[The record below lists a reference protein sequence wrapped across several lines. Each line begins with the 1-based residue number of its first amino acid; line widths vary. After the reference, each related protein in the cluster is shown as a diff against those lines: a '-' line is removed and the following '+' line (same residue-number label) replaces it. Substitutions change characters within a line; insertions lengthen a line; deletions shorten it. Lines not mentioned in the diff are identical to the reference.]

1 MENQSTIKAGLF
13 VIAGLLLA
21 LVGYVLL
28 IDSIGQGDRYVIR
41 LDNLGGLEVG
51 AGVQFEGYPIG
62 TVDTIEPVFES
73 SDLSFEIGLMVES
86 GWPIYEDSLATI
98 ESENLLAPKAVQI
111 SRGQTQTLKAV
122 GAELKVTEPVDALSG
137 VLKTAAQFET
147 LVQDE
152 FVPVLRTVNELLDG
166 EVRDSIKGATQ
177 LLEPLAAETPELL
190 ARLISTV
197 ERLEAV
203 IDNDTMGAVQQS
215 VDDLASVLSET
226 KQLVAEVRPKV
237 MSVLDSADQ
246 LTDTD
251 IVQKAEQSMDE
262 VHQAAQKANA
272 LATRFDT
279 DIAQKAEQSMNEMHE
294 AARAANALATRFDSL
309 SDRSDDRILAII
321 DRLERAA
328 MNLEDMTATLRQEPS
343 RLIRGT
349 E

>member
-1 MENQSTIKAGLF
+1 M
-13 VIAGLLLA
+13 
-21 LVGYVLL
+21 
-28 IDSIGQGDRYVIR
+28 
-41 LDNLGGLEVG
+41 
-51 AGVQFEGYPIG
+51 
-62 TVDTIEPVFES
+62 
-73 SDLSFEIGLMVES
+73 
-86 GWPIYEDSLATI
+86 
-98 ESENLLAPKAVQI
+98 
-111 SRGQTQTLKAV
+111 
-122 GAELKVTEPVDALSG
+122 
-137 VLKTAAQFET
+137 
-147 LVQDE
+147 
-152 FVPVLRTVNELLDG
+152 LRTVNELLDG

-177 LLEPLAAETPELL
+177 VLEPLAAETPELL
-190 ARLISTV
+190 ARLTSTV

-203 IDNDTMGAVQQS
+203 INNDTMGAVQQS

-251 IVQKAEQSMDE
+251 IVQKAEQSMNE
-262 VHQAAQKANA
+262 VHQ
-272 LATRFDT
+272 
-279 DIAQKAEQSMNEMHE
+279 

>member
-1 MENQSTIKAGLF
+1 M
-13 VIAGLLLA
+13 
-21 LVGYVLL
+21 
-28 IDSIGQGDRYVIR
+28 
-41 LDNLGGLEVG
+41 
-51 AGVQFEGYPIG
+51 QFEGYPIG

-73 SDLSFEIGLMVES
+73 GDLSFEIGLMVES

-111 SRGQTQTLKAV
+111 SRGQSQTLKAV
-122 GAELKVTEPVDALSG
+122 GAELLVTEPVDALSG

-177 LLEPLAAETPELL
+177 VLEPLAAETPELL
-190 ARLISTV
+190 ARLTSTV

-203 IDNDTMGAVQQS
+203 INNDTMGAVQQS

-251 IVQKAEQSMDE
+251 IVQKAEQSMNE
-262 VHQAAQKANA
+262 VHQ
-272 LATRFDT
+272 
-279 DIAQKAEQSMNEMHE
+279 

>member
-21 LVGYVLL
+21 LVGYILL

-62 TVDTIEPVFES
+62 TVDSIEPVFES
-73 SDLSFEIGLMVES
+73 GDLSFEIALMVES
-86 GWPIYEDSLATI
+86 GWPVYEDSLATI
-98 ESENLLAPKAVQI
+98 ASENLLAPKAVQI
-111 SRGQTQTLKAV
+111 SRGQSQALKAV
-122 GAELKVTEPVDALSG
+122 GSELQVTEPVDALSG

-152 FVPVLRTVNELLDG
+152 FVPVLRTVNDLLDG
-166 EVRDSIKGATQ
+166 EVRDSIKGATEV
-177 LLEPLAAETPELL
+177 LEPLAAETPELL
-190 ARLISTV
+190 ARLTSTV
-197 ERLEAV
+197 ERLEAAMSEETV
-203 IDNDTMGAVQQS
+203 GSVRQS
-215 VDDLASVLSET
+215 VSDLAVVLSET
-226 KQLVAEVRPKV
+226 RQLVSEARPKV
-237 MSVLDSADQ
+237 VSVLSNADQ
-246 LTDTD
+246 FTGAD
-251 IVQKAEQSMDE
+251 IMQKAEQSMDE

-272 LATRFDT
+272 LATRFD
-279 DIAQKAEQSMNEMHE
+279 N
-294 AARAANALATRFDSL
+294 L

-343 RLIRGT
+343 RLVRGT

>member
-21 LVGYVLL
+21 LVGYILL

-62 TVDTIEPVFES
+62 TVDSIEPVFES
-73 SDLSFEIGLMVES
+73 GDLSFEIALMVES
-86 GWPIYEDSLATI
+86 GWPVYEDSLATI
-98 ESENLLAPKAVQI
+98 ASENLLAPKAVQI
-111 SRGQTQTLKAV
+111 SRGQSQALKAV
-122 GAELKVTEPVDALSG
+122 GSELQVTEPVDALSG

-152 FVPVLRTVNELLDG
+152 FVPVLRTVNDLLDG
-166 EVRDSIKGATQ
+166 EVRDSIKGATEV
-177 LLEPLAAETPELL
+177 LEPLAAETPELL
-190 ARLISTV
+190 ARLTSTV
-197 ERLEAV
+197 ERLEA
-203 IDNDTMGAVQQS
+203 TMSEETVGSVRQS
-215 VDDLASVLSET
+215 VSDLAVVLSET
-226 KQLVAEVRPKV
+226 RQLVSEARPKV
-237 MSVLDSADQ
+237 VSVLSNADQ
-246 LTDTD
+246 FTGAD
-251 IVQKAEQSMDE
+251 IMQKAEQSMDE
-262 VHQAAQKANA
+262 VQQAAQKANA
-272 LATRFDT
+272 LATRFD
-279 DIAQKAEQSMNEMHE
+279 N
-294 AARAANALATRFDSL
+294 L

-343 RLIRGT
+343 RLVRGT